1 MSRFEDRLLT
11 YLVAEHGDALLDV
24 PPRPARAVTRRRRWL
39 SSRPAVAALALLI
52 AAAVAVIAL
61 TVGGRHAVPAYA
73 LKVRANGTVVLT
85 LNDVTGVKAANDDLA
100 ARGLPIRVIPLVK
113 GCRAV
118 GRPDVSQ
125 RGSGLGARVLQPSR
139 TPSGGVTWTIDPKL
153 VPHGDVLGLGA
164 QRGPGGSGVVG
175 LVFEFFRGRAPSC
188 LRPLTFHV
196 PSRPGARSG
205 PAG

>member
-24 PPRPARAVTRRRRWL
+24 APPAAREVTRQRRWL
-39 SSRPAVAALALLI
+39 RSRPAVVALVLVL

-61 TVGGRHAVPAYA
+61 TVGGRHAAPAYA
-73 LKVRANGTVVLT
+73 LKIRADGTVVLT
-85 LNDVTGVKAANDDLA
+85 LNDVTAVTAANEDLA
-100 ARGLPIRVIPLVK
+100 ARGVPVRVIPLRK

-118 GRPDVSQ
+118 GRPDISQ
-125 RGSGLGARVLQPSR
+125 RASGLGARVLQPSR
-139 TPSGGVTWTIDPKL
+139 TPSGGVTWTINPKL
-153 VPHGDVLGLGA
+153 IPRGDVLGLGA

-175 LVFEFFRGRAPSC
+175 LVFEFFRGKAPSC
-188 LRPLTFHV
+188 LRPLTFHL
-196 PSRPGARSG
+196 PSRPGARRG